1 MSAGTLVTSRL
12 TPTRQCLL
20 ALLTAVALS
29 APAAAADQPAE
40 TDAESTAIRQA
51 ATEYLEAVEKGDV
64 EQAASFWTADGD
76 LIEIESGHGRILA
89 VAESDEDVRSG
100 VISMAHSWG
109 DLPSRKSDVR
119 EVGSTTGRLVDD
131 ASDYDPIS
139 GIARQ
144 SAIPVNVRPAPLAG

>member
-1 MSAGTLVTSRL
+1 MPRATSQ
-12 TPTRQCLL
+12 PSG
-20 ALLTAVALS
+20 VAS
-29 APAAAADQPAE
+29 
-40 TDAESTAIRQA
+40 
-51 ATEYLEAVEKGDV
+51 
-64 EQAASFWTADGD
+64 GD
-76 LIEIESGHGRILA
+76 LIEIDSGHGRILA
-89 VAESDEDVRSG
+89 VAEAAEDVRSG

-119 EVGSTTGRLVDD
+119 EVGSTTGRLVDN